1 MSVLALHHAVDGQ
14 GSSMSSARCEPF
26 FFFETACRS
35 STLFA
40 EAQLL
45 TADEEPW
52 QEWKIKA
59 IVEFRIDND
68 IFNGLDNDMSFDVS
82 WQPVVVETGAGSHHG
97 EDLAELEG
105 I

>member
-1 MSVLALHHAVDGQ
+1 M
-14 GSSMSSARCEPF
+14 
-26 FFFETACRS
+26 
-35 STLFA
+35 
-40 EAQLL
+40 L

-68 IFNGLDNDMSFDVS
+68 MFNGLDNDIDISL
-82 WQPVVVETGAGSHHG
+82 QPVVVETRAGSHHG
-97 EDLAELEG
+97 QDLAELEG

>member
-1 MSVLALHHAVDGQ
+1 MSL
-14 GSSMSSARCEPF
+14 F

-52 QEWKIKA
+52 QELKIKA

-68 IFNGLDNDMSFDVS
+68 IFNGLDDDMSFDES
-82 WQPVVVETGAGSHHG
+82 WQPVVVETGW
-97 EDLAELEG
+97 
-105 I
+105 ITPW

>member
-1 MSVLALHHAVDGQ
+1 MRAF
-14 GSSMSSARCEPF
+14 F